1 MCLSCSGVHR
11 SLGVHVSFVRSV
23 SMDSF
28 KPTEIARL
36 SKGGNVAWRQ
46 FFDDHESNMMAGR
59 SFAEC
64 SIAERYDCEA
74 GVEWK
79 DRLAAKVD
87 GKEYVAGDGG
97 SIGVS
102 KAGKGTQIDGGE
114 KQRKDGDL
122 STAFSDTSTNTMKNS
137 NTLSTKPSTSTTS
150 LPLSSSYSAS
160 ALAKTPAQASA
171 STERRAQNEAFFAR
185 KGAEN
190 AHRPDNLPPSQGGK
204 YVGFG
209 SGGGLDDDNDAGL
222 GSGKKRGIGGPGV
235 DELLQQDPVVTI
247 TKGLGWLGNV
257 VGQGVQK
264 VCLERKLSSRC
275 ILFVIL

>member
-1 MCLSCSGVHR
+1 
-11 SLGVHVSFVRSV
+11 
-23 SMDSF
+23 MDSF
-28 KPTEIARL
+28 KPAEIARL
-36 SKGGNVAWRQ
+36 SEGGNVAWRQ
-46 FFDDHESNMMAGR
+46 FFDDHESNVMAGR

-87 GKEYVAGDGG
+87 GKEYVAGGG
-97 SIGVS
+97 STGVS
-102 KAGKGTQIDGGE
+102 TARKGIRLDGGE
-114 KQRKDGDL
+114 KQRNDGDL

-150 LPLSSSYSAS
+150 LPLSSSSS
-160 ALAKTPAQASA
+160 ALALTTTPAQASA

-185 KGAEN
+185 KGVEN
-190 AHRPDNLPPSQGGK
+190 AQRPDNLPPSQGGK

-209 SGGGLDDDNDAGL
+209 SGGGLGDDDDAGL
-222 GSGKKRGIGGPGV
+222 GAGKRKGIGGPGV

-275 ILFVIL
+275 TVYVVP